1 MERAPD
7 LGGGMICRIIAS
19 RLDINGDFSK
29 DAVINPARFEYG
41 RE

>member
-1 MERAPD
+1 MKQAPD

-19 RLDINGDFSK
+19 RLDINGDFGE
-29 DAVINPARFEYG
+29 DIATFPVGNHYG

>member
-1 MERAPD
+1 MEEAPE

-29 DAVINPARFEYG
+29 YAVTNPVRLYDG

>member
-19 RLDINGDFSK
+19 WLDINGDFSEYG
-29 DAVINPARFEYG
+29 VINPVGFSDG

>member
-19 RLDINGDFSK
+19 GLDINGYFGK
-29 DAVINPARFEYG
+29 DAVIYLVGIYDG

>member
-1 MERAPD
+1 MEEAPD

-19 RLDINGDFSK
+19 GLDINGDFSEC
-29 DAVINPARFEYG
+29 AVTNPVRFYDG